1 MIINHGKFHKI
12 TLKEKRSNL
21 TNIKIKTYKICV
33 EIYKTLNNINPSFI
47 KDLFELGE
55 SDRPVRDKYKSNLT
69 KLK

>member
-1 MIINHGKFHKI
+1 MKVNR
-12 TLKEKRSNL
+12 LRAL
-21 TNIKIKTYKICV
+21 ALYV